1 MSSIKKF
8 AGQTAIYGLSTIISR
23 LLNFILT
30 PIYVRIYPAKVY
42 GIFTVM
48 FSWASIFNALLA
60 FGMETT
66 FFRYLNKYEHDKQK
80 VYNNTFIGVL
90 ALALVFLTF
99 SSLFVENIAAWM
111 QDGKK
116 YNEDYATY
124 IKFFIWILVADA
136 LAVIPFAKVRA
147 DGRPIRYS
155 ILKFV
160 NILTFVGLNLFFIFV
175 VPAMLSKDLPGAVLV
190 ESWYRQGW
198 VGYVFLSNL
207 IASVVTLVLL
217 IPEILKIRLKLDKPM
232 FKEMLYYSL
241 PVLIANISFIINENL
256 DKVFLG
262 KLLPPDISE
271 TEVGIYGA
279 CSKIAIFLS
288 IFIQAFRLGAEPF
301 FFSHSKNKNSGVT
314 YARIMNYFVVAVC
327 LIFVLLVA
335 NIEIL
340 KYFIGGAGNI
350 LSFFTGE
357 SNVTPEAAR
366 QQALYWSGLKIVP
379 VLLFGYLS
387 LGIYINL
394 SIWYKLSDQ
403 TRYGLYI
410 SGVGALLTII
420 LNLIFI
426 PYFSF
431 VASAWISLT
440 VYTTMAALSY
450 VWGQKNYPIPYELWR
465 NIAYILASVIIVF
478 VSFVVFNRNLVIG
491 NTLFIIFTLVTF
503 YIERKELSAMLGAN
517 SSKPKAHSTDNE
529 H

>member
-1 MSSIKKF
+1 MSAIKKF

-30 PIYVRIYPAKVY
+30 PIYVRIYPAKVF

-48 FSWASIFNALLA
+48 FAWASILNAILA

-66 FFRYLNKYEHDKQK
+66 FFRYLNKYENDKQK
-80 VYNNTFIGVL
+80 VYNNTFIAIF
-90 ALALVFLTF
+90 ALSAVFLAF
-99 SSLFVENIAAWM
+99 STLFVEDIAAWM
-111 QDGKK
+111 QEGKK
-116 YNEDYATY
+116 YNEDYGTY
-124 IKFFIWILVADA
+124 IRYFIGILVADA

-147 DGRPIRYS
+147 DGRAIRYS
-155 ILKFV
+155 ILKFA

-175 VPAMLSKDLPGAVLV
+175 APAILEKNLPGAAFVA
-190 ESWYRQGW
+190 SWYREGW

-207 IASVVTLVLL
+207 IASVLTLILL
-217 IPEILKIRLKLDKPM
+217 IPELLQIRFRYDGKL

-241 PVLIANISFIINENL
+241 PVLIANISFIINEHV
-256 DKVFLG
+256 DKLFLG
-262 KLLPPDISE
+262 RLLPADISE

-301 FFSHSKNKNSGVT
+301 FFSHSKNKNSSLT

-335 NIEIL
+335 NIELL
-340 KYFIGGAGNI
+340 KYFIGGGNV
-350 LSFFTGE
+350 FKYFTGDYVI
-357 SNVTPEAAR
+357 SAAALK
-366 QQALYWSGLKIVP
+366 QQTLYWSGLKIVP

-426 PYFSF
+426 PHYSF

-440 VYTTMAALSY
+440 VYTVMAALSY
-450 VWGQKNYPIPYELWR
+450 VWGQKNYPIPYDLGR
-465 NIAYILASVIIVF
+465 NLAYIFAAATIVF
-478 VSFVVFNRNLVIG
+478 VSFVVFNRNLIVG
-491 NTLFIIFTLVTF
+491 NTLFVIFTLVSF
-503 YIERKELSAMLGAN
+503 YIERKGLIAILGT
-517 SSKPKAHSTDNE
+517 KTSTSLPGSPENE
-529 H
+529 Y